1 MRNKISD
8 LVNRISEE
16 EFRDAVAKYFTLS
29 SACTK
34 LWGTRNG
41 SSYKAYKILI
51 ELFPC
56 DTSHFDRG
64 KSRRKYTLIE
74 KKCQCCGGSFNIPGT
89 GKRKRMFCSQFCA
102 NTMHGKE
109 YRGQNHPNWNGGS
122 AHYIDICFRSHKKE
136 CIICGEQNVVDVH
149 HFDKNRKNNN
159 IENLVH
165 LCPTHHRYMH
175 RKCRILI
182 IDSVVEYIEKFKS
195 GLIV

>member
-1 MRNKISD
+1 MCNKISD

-16 EFRDAVAKYFTLS
+16 EFRDAVAKCFTLS

-51 ELFPC
+51 NLFPC

-64 KSRRKYTLIE
+64 MVNRKHPIVE
-74 KKCQCCGGSFNIPGT
+74 KKCPNCGIDFMTQDS
-89 GKRKRMFCSQFCA
+89 GKKARVFCSQLCSNIA
-102 NTMHGKE
+102 HGIE
-109 YRGQNHPNWNGGS
+109 YRGKNHPNWNGGGS
-122 AHYIDICFRSHKKE
+122 YYTDICFRSHKKE

-149 HFDKNRKNNN
+149 HFDRNRKNNN
-159 IENLVH
+159 IENLVP

-175 RKCRILI
+175 RKCRVLI
-182 IDSVVEYIEKFKS
+182 IDAVVEYIEKFKL